1 MCGRG
6 YRLAWLCGLAA
17 MLILQGRLAGTL
29 RAGLGASFRKDL
41 SVVWRQAP
49 RVLRRGRPSTAA
61 PSPLGKPLHRLV
73 APVSR
78 RCIGGHVRL
87 SMHGDAESPLEPAPK
102 LSCWVRCVEDE
113 PHLSVAIGIGGK
125 ESILHR
131 MQDDPLQ
138 TTLDRLRKLVKERFK
153 QRSSGKKLA
162 MDGGRRVKKIKG
174 KGKGRRRRAEAD
186 AASSAIAAATAAISE
201 STSPLKA
208 VQPAENSAA
217 DEVNMAPESCV
228 DARIWVSDKDGN
240 EVSADLSNR
249 DALIRKCR
257 KKVFQLCIGAS
268 LTLLQSELVVGSG
281 ICALLEGVQ
290 THKDKKAGM

>member
-6 YRLAWLCGLAA
+6 HRLAWLCGLAA
-17 MLILQGRLAGTL
+17 MLVLQGRLAGTL
-29 RAGLGASFRKDL
+29 RAALGASFRKDM

-49 RVLRRGRPSTAA
+49 RVLRRGQPSTAA
-61 PSPLGKPLHRLV
+61 PSPLGKPLHRLL
-73 APVSR
+73 AR
-78 RCIGGHVRL
+78 RCTGGHVRL

-113 PHLSVAIGIGGK
+113 PHLSVAIEIGGK
-125 ESILHR
+125 ESVLHR

-153 QRSSGKKLA
+153 QRSGGKKLA
-162 MDGGRRVKKIKG
+162 MDGGRRAKKTKG

-186 AASSAIAAATAAISE
+186 AAASAIAPATAASSE

-208 VQPAENSAA
+208 VQPAENFAT
-217 DEVNMAPESCV
+217 DEANMVPESCV

-240 EVSADLSNR
+240 ELSADLSNR
-249 DALIRKCR
+249 DALIREWR
-257 KKVFQLCIGAS
+257 KFFFHRRFLD
-268 LTLLQSELVVGSG
+268 
-281 ICALLEGVQ
+281 ICAE
-290 THKDKKAGM
+290 